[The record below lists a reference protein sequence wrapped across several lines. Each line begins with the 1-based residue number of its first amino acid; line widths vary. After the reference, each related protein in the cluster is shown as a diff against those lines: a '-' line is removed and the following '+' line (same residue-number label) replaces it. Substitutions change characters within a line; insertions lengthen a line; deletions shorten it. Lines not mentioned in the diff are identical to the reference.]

1 MLPVITSLMET
12 ECASEPCCGGSGRL
26 GKHIGSKVKCW
37 NDILTLRILYQMRVE
52 IEPGNV
58 VVVDIKKWFL
68 KSIDLKGGKG

>member
-1 MLPVITSLMET
+1 M
-12 ECASEPCCGGSGRL
+12 
-26 GKHIGSKVKCW
+26 GKRIGSKVKCW